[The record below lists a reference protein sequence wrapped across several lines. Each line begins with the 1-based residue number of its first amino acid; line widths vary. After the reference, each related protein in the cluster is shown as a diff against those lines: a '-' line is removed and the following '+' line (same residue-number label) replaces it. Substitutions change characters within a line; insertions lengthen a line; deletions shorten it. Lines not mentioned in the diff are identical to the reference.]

1 MCEISTSI
9 LTVKKEEA
17 IKTFYNLEV
26 AKTDYFHIDVM
37 DGIFVENNN
46 LVLMKDYALSLK
58 HITTLPLDIHLMV
71 EDVKTCIDEF
81 IELEPHTITFHAEAI
96 KSKEERLEI
105 INTIKQ
111 NNIKVGIAINPKTK
125 IEDIYDLLPYVHTVL
140 VMTVEPGKGGQKLI
154 PETLLKIKKLAKYI
168 EENNLSVDI
177 EADGGINIE
186 NIKSVK
192 DAGANI
198 IVVGTYIINSENYTE
213 CIKKLK
219 EE

>member
-81 IELEPHTITFHAEAI
+81 IELKPHTITFHAEAI

-154 PETLLKIKKLAKYI
+154 PETLLKIKELAKYI

-198 IVVGTYIINSENYTE
+198 IVVGTYIINSENYAE

-219 EE
+219 ED